1 LIGLMGGL
9 IGATLGYLVLLPF
22 PNAAQYQAGTLP
34 LDINQG
40 SYGLAFLLTV
50 IGAILA
56 SILPA
61 RSAARV
67 DPVAAIGQ

>member
-1 LIGLMGGL
+1 
-9 IGATLGYLVLLPF
+9 
-22 PNAAQYQAGTLP
+22 
-34 LDINQG
+34 
-40 SYGLAFLLTV
+40 V

-67 DPVAAIGQ
+67 DPVTAIGQ